1 MKSFKII
8 GLLAILLPLLW
19 SCSDEENTQY
29 NKGNTPLE
37 VTASKDIVELDAI
50 NPNTDAVKFSWTTG
64 SNFGT
69 GLAIEYTFQLDL
81 EDGNF
86 ENAIS
91 KNMGRNIYEL
101 SYKNEELNE
110 IFINQFGLEAD
121 REMTFKYRVLANVVS
136 SDIETQVS
144 PLKSIKIKSHKPITK
159 TLYLIGDATSN
170 EWDAEKATVMT
181 PVTNT
186 PKAFSWTGFLK
197 TGEFK
202 FITTLGEFLPSY
214 NKANDDF
221 KLVLH
226 ESDSEPDSKFS
237 ITESGTYS
245 INVNLIT
252 LAISITKK
260 DGPEYSQL
268 WFVGNS
274 TGWSFKEMT
283 VDALDPFVFHYN
295 DDLSAGGEFK
305 IGTAENFD
313 APFFRPQIDQTEA
326 EVNLPVV
333 KWSGDPDNKW
343 NIKGGVYKIKLD
355 TRNMTIDINPF
366 TPFANIYLVGDAS
379 PSGWNI
385 SNATPMT
392 ASGTFKFVWTGTL
405 NTGELKFTLDKQ
417 DDWNGAWFIAN
428 TANKQP
434 SGESEQMIYSN
445 PGAGVDYKWK
455 ITEAGTYTIELDQ
468 LKETVIIKKQ

>member
-8 GLLAILLPLLW
+8 SLLILLLSFLG
-19 SCSDEENTQY
+19 SCTDEDNTQH
-29 NKGNTPLE
+29 NKGNQPLE
-37 VTASKDIVELDAI
+37 VIASKDVVELDAF

-64 SNFGT
+64 SNLET
-69 GLAIEYTFQLDL
+69 GLAIEYTFQLDK

-86 ENAIS
+86 ENGIS
-91 KNMGRNIYEL
+91 TDMGRNVYEL

-110 IFINQFGLEAD
+110 IFINYFGLKADTEAN
-121 REMTFKYRVLANVVS
+121 FKYRVLARIVS
-136 SDIETQVS
+136 SDIETQIS
-144 PLKSIKIKSHKPITK
+144 PLKTIKIKSHKLITK
-159 TLYLIGDATSN
+159 TLYLVGDATPN
-170 EWDAEKATVMT
+170 GWDAKEATAMT
-181 PVTNT
+181 PITNS

-202 FITTLGEFLPSY
+202 CITTLGEFLPSY
-214 NKANDDF
+214 NKATEDF
-221 KLVLH
+221 KLVLR
-226 ESDSEPDSKFS
+226 ESDSDSDSKFS

-260 DGPEYSQL
+260 EGPEYSQL
-268 WFVGNS
+268 WFVGNP
-274 TGWSFKEMT
+274 TGWNFKEMT

-305 IGTAENFD
+305 IGTGNNFE
-313 APFFRPQIDQTEA
+313 ATFFRPQVDQTEA
-326 EVNLPVV
+326 GTNLTVV
-333 KWSGDPDNKW
+333 KWAGDPDNKW
-343 NIKGGVYKIKLD
+343 NIKSGVYKIKLN
-355 TRNMTIDINPF
+355 TRAMTIDINPF
-366 TPFANIYLVGDAS
+366 TPFANVYLVGDAA

-385 SNATPMT
+385 GSATPMT
-392 ASGTFKFVWTGTL
+392 PSGTFKFVWTGTL

-417 DDWNGAWFIAN
+417 DDWNGSWFIAN

-445 PGAGVDYKWK
+445 PGAGVDHKWK